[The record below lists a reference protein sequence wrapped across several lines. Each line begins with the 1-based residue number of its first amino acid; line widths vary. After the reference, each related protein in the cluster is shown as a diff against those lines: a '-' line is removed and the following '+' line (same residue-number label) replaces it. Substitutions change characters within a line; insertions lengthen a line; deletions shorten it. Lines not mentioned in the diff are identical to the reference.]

1 MAIKPQL
8 TALGLWFARRVR
20 DNADSNTGSVMVA
33 ETSYSNGIVFEHPLN
48 ERMRTLLRLEF
59 LFGQGW
65 YGVEGE
71 SPWQSRIA
79 VNTLVDIVALLS
91 RGDLRTEIQK
101 ELERMIGSLEA
112 LQQRGG
118 VDLTRLSSTLD
129 DCQRVASQLR
139 DAPPG
144 LPQNIRDNEF
154 LNNISQRAGIL
165 GGSCGFDIP
174 SYHRWLNRPAEH
186 RRRDLENWFAGFSN
200 LHEATGLILELMRGS
215 AEPSDEQA
223 SEGSFQA
230 MLARDVAYKMVRV
243 TLPGDTEWFP
253 EISGSHH
260 FCTIRFMTQPDPCQ
274 RPQQT
279 KEDVA
284 FRLECCAM

>member
-1 MAIKPQL
+1 MPYKHPL
-8 TALGLWFARRVR
+8 KSLGFCFGQWVR
-20 DNADSNTGSVMVA
+20 DNTFSNTGSVMVA
-33 ETSYSNGIVFEHPLN
+33 ETSYSDGIVFEHPLN

-59 LFGQGW
+59 LFAQGW

-71 SPWQSRIA
+71 SPWHSRMA

-101 ELERMIGSLEA
+101 ELERTIASLEA
-112 LQQRGG
+112 LEQRED
-118 VDLTRLSSTLD
+118 VDPNRLSSVLS
-129 DCQRVASQLR
+129 DCKRVAGQLR
-139 DAPPG
+139 DATPG

-174 SYHRWLNRPAEH
+174 SYHRWLNRSAEH
-186 RRRDLENWFAGFSN
+186 RRRDLEDWFAGFNN
-200 LHEATGLILELMRGS
+200 LNEATGLILELMRGS
-215 AEPSDEQA
+215 AEPSAQQA

-230 MLARDVAYKMVRV
+230 MLDRDVAYKMVRV
-243 TLPGDTEWFP
+243 TLPADTDWFP

-260 FCTIRFMTQPDPCQ
+260 FCTIRFMSQPDPCQ

-279 KEDVA
+279 TEDVS

>member
-1 MAIKPQL
+1 MAVES
-8 TALGLWFARRVR
+8 A
-20 DNADSNTGSVMVA
+20 
-33 ETSYSNGIVFEHPLN
+33 YSDGIVYEHPLN

-59 LFGQGW
+59 LFAQGW
-65 YGVEGE
+65 FGVEGD
-71 SPWQSRIA
+71 SPWHSRIA

-101 ELERMIGSLEA
+101 ELERMVGNLEA
-112 LQQRGG
+112 LQERDE
-118 VDLTRLSSTLD
+118 VNMSRLRPVLD
-129 DCQRVASQLR
+129 ECRTVTERLR

-144 LPQNIRDNEF
+144 LPTTIRDNEF

-186 RRRDLENWFAGFSN
+186 RRRDLESWFAAFHN
-200 LHEATGLILELMRGS
+200 INEATRLIMELMRNSADPSEES
-215 AEPSDEQA
+215 AEN
-223 SEGSFQA
+223 GSFQA
-230 MLARDVAYKMVRV
+230 MLDRDVPYKMLRV
-243 TLPGDTEWFP
+243 TLPAATDWFP

-260 FCTIRFMTQPDPCQ
+260 FCTIRFLSQPDPCQ

-279 KEDVA
+279 DETVN
-284 FRLECCAM
+284 FRLERCVV